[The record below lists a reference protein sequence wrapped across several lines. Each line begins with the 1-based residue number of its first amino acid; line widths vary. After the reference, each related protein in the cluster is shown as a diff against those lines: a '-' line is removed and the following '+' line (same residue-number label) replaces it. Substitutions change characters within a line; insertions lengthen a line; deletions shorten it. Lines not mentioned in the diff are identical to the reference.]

1 MGRRRRRRT
10 DQGWKR
16 MESREGEGERKGRGG
31 VISESTLAAAT
42 MDHTHRR
49 IANEETG
56 RDAEEGKKQVDR
68 KKRNEREREGE
79 AVGGERWKET
89 KPSFA
94 RSLRRPFDRSLRAST
109 LPSFLP
115 PFLPLFLLSRR
126 SIFDRFVQ
134 ARANH
139 YALSSRT
146 PVTFYVFI
154 PAPVCRLR

>member
-1 MGRRRRRRT
+1 MGRRRRRT
-10 DQGWKR
+10 GQGWKR

-94 RSLRRPFDRSLRAST
+94 RSLRRRSFVACIN
-109 LPSFLP
+109 PSFLP
-115 PFLPLFLLSRR
+115 S
-126 SIFDRFVQ
+126 SVSSS
-134 ARANH
+134 
-139 YALSSRT
+139 LSSFSSIGFRSFR
-146 PVTFYVFI
+146 PS
-154 PAPVCRLR
+154 AS